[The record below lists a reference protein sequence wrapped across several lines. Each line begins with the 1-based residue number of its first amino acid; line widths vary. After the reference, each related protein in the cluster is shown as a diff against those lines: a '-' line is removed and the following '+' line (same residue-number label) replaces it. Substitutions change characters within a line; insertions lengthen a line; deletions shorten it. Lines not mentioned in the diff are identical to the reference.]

1 MKFSVFLAVLLLLI
15 VFVLSLLVLEGIQR
29 NQRVSFERY
38 FARQAETANVYLL
51 QSVLAESNK
60 APEAYLASK
69 GERFA
74 EQLALISGQPV
85 VLYDRQGAVI
95 GPRGPSRLSDGMR
108 QTLEIALGNKTAY
121 WRERDSLYYLTP
133 LSIGDEQ
140 VGVVQFYYS
149 MADNHAFYNE
159 IRQLFVYIG
168 AGVFVLSFA
177 LAYVYFNSF
186 ANAIIR
192 LNRMVDSVR
201 EGRYETK
208 RLRRKDEMGTLSE
221 GIHTMSLQ
229 ISGHI
234 REMEE
239 EQAKLKLAVRK
250 LSLLDEQQKQFIGS
264 VTHEFK
270 TPLTSVKAYLDLL
283 EMYPDDP
290 ELLEK
295 AKTSIRGE
303 TERLGEL
310 VDRVLRLSAL
320 EKYDFEY
327 RPEKLDVRQ
336 VVLSVLDGLQ
346 GKMDKFG
353 IELRTDLTEAFVMA
367 DRDIVILVL
376 QNLLDNAIK
385 YNKPGGRIRIRNERK
400 DGLVLVDIA
409 DTGIG
414 IPEEAARRIY
424 EPFFTVD
431 RNRSRQTG
439 GVGLGLSLARKYAET
454 QGGSV
459 ALMNTGPDGSTF
471 RLTLPAGESSKQL
484 FTIRSDPAAHSET
497 IS

>member
-1 MKFSVFLAVLLLLI
+1 MLLT
-15 VFVLSLLVLEGIQR
+15 VFVLSLLVLQGIQR
-29 NQRVSFERY
+29 NQRATYEQY
-38 FARQAETANVYLL
+38 FARQAETANVYFI

-60 APEAYLASK
+60 APAAYLASK
-69 GERFA
+69 GQRFA

-85 VLYDRQGAVI
+85 VLYDRLGAVVSRN
-95 GPRGPSRLSDGMR
+95 GPDRISEGLR

-121 WRERDSLYYLTP
+121 WRDQDSLYYLTP
-133 LSIGDEQ
+133 LSVGNDQ

-149 MADNHAFYNE
+149 LSDNHAFYNQ
-159 IRQLFVYIG
+159 IRQLFIYIG
-168 AGVFVLSFA
+168 AGVFLLSFV

-186 ANAIIR
+186 ANSIIR

-208 RLRRKDEMGTLSE
+208 RLRRKDEMGRLSE
-221 GIHTMSLQ
+221 GIHAMSTR

-290 ELLEK
+290 ELPET
-295 AKTSIRGE
+295 AKTKIRGE

-310 VDRVLRLSAL
+310 VDRVLRLSEL

-327 RPEKLDVRQ
+327 RPEKLDIRQ
-336 VVLSVLDGLQ
+336 VLRSILDGLQ

-353 IELRTDLTEAFVMA
+353 IELETDLTEAFAWA

-385 YNKPGGRIRIRNERK
+385 YNKPRGRILIRNERK
-400 DGLVLVDIA
+400 DGQVRIDIA

-414 IPEEAARRIY
+414 IPEEAAQRIY
-424 EPFFTVD
+424 EPFYTVD

-439 GVGLGLSLARKYAET
+439 GVGLGLSLARKYAES
-454 QGGSV
+454 QGGAV
-459 ALMNTGPDGSTF
+459 VLVNTGPDGSTF
-471 RLTLPAGESSKQL
+471 RVVLPAWESSKQL
-484 FTIRSDPAAHSET
+484 FTSRSDPEANSDT